1 MAIQEACQVWI
12 EQRIEEEIENG
23 ADATKS
29 ARSIGR
35 EIAAEI
41 EKIFKA
47 KVSPDA
53 IRMRYSRTAEN
64 GTNVPQKSQPPE
76 TIANST
82 PEIIKDR
89 KPQGGGS
96 RKNAGR
102 PPKELFICKQCG
114 CEFESIEYAYEMD
127 GGRCSECQIKN
138 PKPKLKHT
146 ETHEVSDAIMITSII
161 ISQLERIKKSDPK
174 RQEAFEI
181 IIKWIEANREG

>member
-1 MAIQEACQVWI
+1 MANREACELWI
-12 EQRIEEEIENG
+12 EQEIESGLESGKTPYN
-23 ADATKS
+23 
-29 ARSIGR
+29 IGK
-35 EIAAEI
+35 EVAEWI
-41 EKIFKA
+41 QKKFETYVK
-47 KVSPDA
+47 PDT
-53 IRMRYSRTAEN
+53 IKKRAERLQN
-64 GTNVPQKSQPPE
+64 KLGTNVPKKSQPPE